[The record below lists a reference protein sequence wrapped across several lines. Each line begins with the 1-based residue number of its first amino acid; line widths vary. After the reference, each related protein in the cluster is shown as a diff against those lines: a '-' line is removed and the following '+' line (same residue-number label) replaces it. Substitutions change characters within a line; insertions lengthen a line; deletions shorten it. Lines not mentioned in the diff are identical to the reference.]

1 MTTLG
6 AELREVI
13 YLSDGKLRQ
22 FLTSPRRVPRASAL
36 RLNTPLGGVDLDAAT
51 ADDARSRL
59 RHLQEVDNYLATLAR
74 WFAEPD
80 LRPGQWVQFE
90 APLRCVTL
98 RGQYRHLTL
107 FADPGPGEEPDHERA
122 TGCRLLM
129 HGSVRHLVGHLPE
142 PVDGPPLEELDGGGH
157 SAGTTFMTN
166 AGRVVRA
173 LAEQEGGDTAV
184 ASPEGTSTG
193 GNGLGGSGVR
203 DLLHAIDARTPAGTA
218 AWMRGYARVTA
229 LLPAKDTNARCLV
242 ASPLTVEY
250 AR

>member
-1 MTTLG
+1 M
-6 AELREVI
+6 REVI

-22 FLTSPRRVPRASAL
+22 FLMSPRRVPRASAL
-36 RLNTPLGGVDLDAAT
+36 RLTTPLGGVDLDAAT

-59 RHLQEVDNYLATLAR
+59 RHLQEVDNHLATLAR

-98 RGQYRHLTL
+98 RGEYRHLAL
-107 FADPGPGEEPDHERA
+107 FADPGPGEDPDHERA
-122 TGCRLLM
+122 ANCRLLM
-129 HGSVRHLVGHLPE
+129 HGSVRHLVGYMPV
-142 PVDGPPLEELDGGGH
+142 PVDGPPLEEIDGGGAD
-157 SAGTTFMTN
+157 SAGTAFMTN

-173 LAEQEGGDTAV
+173 LAEQDGQTAI
-184 ASPEGTSTG
+184 ASPEGTSTD
-193 GNGLGGSGVR
+193 GNGLGRSGVR
-203 DLLHAIDARTPAGTA
+203 KLLHAIDSRTPAGTA

-229 LLPAKDTNARCLV
+229 LLPAEGTNARCLV

-250 AR
+250 ARELS